1 MKSDPKL
8 RIDVLEEL
16 TFDPSVYHEN
26 LSVAANDGVVTLSG
40 SVPTYAD
47 KYAAEKAAFRVS
59 SVKAIADEIEVR
71 LAGRSMRTD
80 QEIAKAASDALSWHV
95 HIPETVRISVEDGV
109 VILRGDVEWQFQRD
123 AANAAMRYL
132 KGIKGLKNRIK
143 IRKSAQPS
151 DIKERIE
158 GALVRGA
165 EDDAHKIMVTTTNDG
180 TVVLTGK
187 VRSRAEMEDARWA
200 AWAAPGVV
208 RVENNLTV
216 D

>member
-109 VILRGDVEWQFQRD
+109 VNLRGDVEWQFQRD